1 MTLRTLPPWLDDLIN
16 NTTPPNSTFP
26 TPPLSP
32 PPLPTT
38 STTIPGGLSM
48 QDFLNDA
55 LGTIPSSTTIPST
68 TIPPIPSTTKGIDVN
83 NNNNTLILIWS
94 VSLLVLTLLILF
106 VYIRH
111 TSYNRKLKNI
121 ELQHRIQTEKYK
133 LEVLEK
139 SKIDNVHVEEMEK
152 INFSLLKET
161 RDYEY
166 THIQDERG
174 FILAQQKIDAQ
185 NGKNILDAVMPLM
198 QQQNSHQIDLAK
210 IKGSL
215 DQIFEDDNVSDL
227 NIKKK

>member
-1 MTLRTLPPWLDDLIN
+1 MAPRTLPPWADEIIN
-16 NTTPPNSTFP
+16 GTTPSNPVVPVST
-26 TPPLSP
+26 TL
-32 PPLPTT
+32 PPLPPI
-38 STTIPGGLSM
+38 S
-48 QDFLNDA
+48 
-55 LGTIPSSTTIPST
+55 ST
-68 TIPPIPSTTKGIDVN
+68 TIPPIPSTTKGIDVNNN

-215 DQIFEDDNVSDL
+215 DQIFEDDNVSNL
-227 NIKKK
+227 NIKKRQ